1 MMNEHLADQLLSGD
15 DDQGAA
21 EVGNDGGGDI
31 LDALPIWARQIET
44 ARQQSEEAINAL
56 STRFGAIVQRIDSA
70 LDSHGDNR
78 GDGLAAQLRQSES
91 ELGQVIET
99 LKAIQSSR
107 SRLAQEIRG
116 LTQYTQELHKMAS
129 EVDSIGFRTN
139 ILSLNAAI
147 EAAHAGESG
156 KGFAVVAQEVR
167 SLSTAARE
175 TGRMI
180 IKKVGLINDSLNRI
194 GMTNEDVARHDAE
207 AVANSDS
214 IIKSVLNRFDQST
227 SRLATAAEQSA
238 RVSQQIKTEIGQ
250 SLVQLQFHDRVSQIL
265 GQVVTSLNDVENEG
279 RQAQSQAGVAPS
291 GSGGLAQKMMSSYT
305 TREQRLNHQGVDPG
319 EVASSTVTFF

>member
-1 MMNEHLADQLLSGD
+1 MSEQLADEILSAEAE
-15 DDQGAA
+15 GA
-21 EVGNDGGGDI
+21 GSDDI
-31 LDALPIWARQIET
+31 LNVLPIWARQIET
-44 ARQQSEEAINAL
+44 ARRQSEDAINAL
-56 STRFGAIVQRIDSA
+56 STRFGEIVQRIDSA
-70 LDSHGDNR
+70 LDSQGS
-78 GDGLAAQLRQSES
+78 DGKDSLAGLLRQSES
-91 ELGQVIET
+91 ELSQVIET

-250 SLVQLQFHDRVSQIL
+250 SLVQLQFQDRVSQIL
-265 GQVVTSLNDVENEG
+265 AQVISSLKEVEGDGRSAMSAPGPESQVV
-279 RQAQSQAGVAPS
+279 RPA
-291 GSGGLAQKMMSSYT
+291 SGGGHVQKMMNSYT
-305 TREQRLNHQGVDPG
+305 TREQKLNHQGVDPG
-319 EVASSTVTFF
+319 